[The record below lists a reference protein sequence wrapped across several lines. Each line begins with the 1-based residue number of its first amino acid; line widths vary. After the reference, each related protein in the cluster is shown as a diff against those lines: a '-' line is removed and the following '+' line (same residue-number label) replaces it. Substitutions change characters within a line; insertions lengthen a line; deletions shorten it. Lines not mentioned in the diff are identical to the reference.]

1 MPHTARIAVIGTGW
15 WATTAHIPALQENP
29 DANLVAL
36 SDVLPGALE
45 KAARH
50 YGVDKTH
57 TDFRAMLEQEQLDGV
72 VIAVWHAAHYEVARV
87 CLEHGLHVLLEKPM
101 VLTAPHGRH
110 LTELSRT
117 RGCQLIVGYPW
128 NYNPHVLRAKE
139 VLGSGRLGGI
149 RYINNMFASCV
160 IDLYR
165 GNDNVHDNLY
175 RYPVTGPGDVYS
187 DPERSGGGQGH
198 LQVTHSAAL
207 MLHLTGLKP
216 VSVLA
221 LMDSLDTRVDVVDA
235 MIVQMDNGALANVGS
250 TGTLHARGPEQELV
264 VQVYCDRGWVNVN
277 IGQESCT
284 IYYEDGSAEELPPLA
299 AGQSYQASAPV
310 DNLVDVIV
318 RGAPNMSPPE
328 TGWRTVELL
337 DAAYRSAAD
346 RGRRVS
352 VGSLYAVSAG

>member
-1 MPHTARIAVIGTGW
+1 MPNTARIAVIGTGW
-15 WATTAHIPALQENP
+15 WATTAHIPALQANQ

-36 SDVLPGALE
+36 SDMRPDVLL

-50 YGVDKTH
+50 YGVDRTY
-57 TDFRAMLEQEQLDGV
+57 TDYRAMLERERLDGV
-72 VIAVWHAAHYEVARV
+72 VIAVWHAAHYEVARA
-87 CLEHGLHVLLEKPM
+87 CLEHGLHLLLEKPM
-101 VLTAPHGRH
+101 VLTAAHARH
-110 LTELSRT
+110 LTEFSRVQ
-117 RGCQLIVGYPW
+117 GCQLIVGYPW

-139 VLGSGRLGGI
+139 VLSSGKLGGI
-149 RYINNMFASCV
+149 RYVNNMFASCV

-165 GNDNVHDNLY
+165 GDDNVHGDLY

-216 VSVLA
+216 ASVLA

-250 TGTLHARGPEQELV
+250 TGTLHARGPGQELV
-264 VQVYCDRGWVNVN
+264 VQVYCDRGWVDVN
-277 IGQESCT
+277 IGRERCT
-284 IYYEDGSAEELPPLA
+284 IYYEDGSAEALPPLA
-299 AGQSYQASAPV
+299 EGQSYPAAAPA

-346 RGRRVS
+346 GGRRVAVS
-352 VGSLYAVSAG
+352 SLYAYSAG